1 MRKAL
6 VFLLIAS
13 QRQLGDG
20 AETTETGTEDMEAE
34 KKGRKME
41 LTEGNVEDEEG
52 IGVSDVRGT
61 RATEMRHNSRP
72 PSVLLCF
79 CFSFISFFFS
89 ALFPIFQ
96 EDGHDCSC
104 FHRSTPHLQ
113 P

>member
-79 CFSFISFFFS
+79 CFSF
-89 ALFPIFQ
+89 
-96 EDGHDCSC
+96 CC
-104 FHRSTPHLQ
+104 
-113 P
+113 